1 LLDNRR
7 LAGDDSGMNIEVLKE
22 SLARRPFDRFRVRL
36 SSGDAYDVRHPEGAW
51 LVKGGLYVGLPPS
64 EAIPDR
70 AVFCSLLHIAAIETP
85 ATV

>member
-1 LLDNRR
+1 
-7 LAGDDSGMNIEVLKE
+7 MNIEVLKE
-22 SLARRPFDRFRVRL
+22 SLARRPFDPFRVRL
-36 SSGDAYDVRHPEGAW
+36 SSGDVYDVRHPEAAW

-70 AVFCSLLHIAAIETP
+70 AVFCSLIHIAAIETP